1 MKRLTYLLAIIF
13 IYPISLL
20 PFWMLYGVSDFLY
33 VILYRVVGYR
43 RKVTRTNLTNSFPE
57 KSEAEIQQIEGQFY
71 RHLCDVVVEAMK
83 AYTVRKEAIAERMP
97 IKNPEVFE
105 NHLKA
110 GESVFVVT
118 GHLGNWEW
126 AALSTCLFSPFPKN
140 QAVYRPLS
148 NPYFDRLVKR
158 NRAKFGLSMV
168 PDLELARVLRSQKSE
183 LSVTVLLADQSP
195 PDPKRA
201 YWTTFLNQ
209 DTAYNPMVERLVRLT
224 DRPLIYGEIRKIRR
238 GRYEIWLHDAPPLEE
253 PNAITEWQMR
263 TLEQFIQKDP
273 AYWLWSHRRWKHKR
287 GKNAKS

>member
-20 PFWMLYGVSDFLY
+20 PFWMLYGVSDILY
-33 VILYRVVGYR
+33 FILYRVVGYR
-43 RKVTRTNLTNSFPE
+43 RRVTRTNLTNSFPE
-57 KSEAEIQQIEGQFY
+57 KTLTEIKEIERQFY
-71 RHLCDVVVEAMK
+71 RHLSDVIVEAMK
-83 AYTVRKEAIAERMP
+83 AYTVRMGAIAERMP

-105 NHLKA
+105 NHFQA
-110 GESVFVVT
+110 GESIFVVT

-126 AALSTCLFSPFPKN
+126 AALSTCLFSPFPIN

-148 NPYFDRLVKR
+148 NPSFDRRLKR
-158 NRAKFGLSMV
+158 NRAKFGLSMI
-168 PDLELARVLRSQKSE
+168 PDLELARVIRSQKSG

-209 DTAYNPMVERLVRLT
+209 DTGYNPMVERLVRLT
-224 DRPLIYGEIRKIRR
+224 DRPLIFGEIKKIKR

-253 PNAITEWQMR
+253 ENAITEWQMWM
-263 TLEQFIQKDP
+263 LEKFIQKNP

-287 GKNAKS
+287 G